1 MPKKTT
7 TPKIKKATTTK
18 KKTAAPKKGAVKKT
32 VAKKKVSTK
41 AAPAKKTSKPTNKT
55 TTKKVAVTKK
65 EVKAAAPTK
74 KKTSSAKPKPAP
86 AAKKTIVSKTKTPL
100 KAKPPAAKAGFSLD
114 DVRKIT
120 KENTKKTKP
129 VPKKAA
135 APVKPV
141 VEKPAIVEEP
151 VMEAQSYGAASL
163 ADILGFNPNEE
174 KKPINEEEKV
184 SKKLLPY
191 YKLLIELRDHVNEGL
206 NTHVEDTLKR
216 SAKEDTGDLS
226 SYSQHMADA
235 GTDTFDRD
243 FALSLV
249 SNEQEALHE
258 IEEAI
263 QRILNGTYG
272 ICEITGKA
280 IRKERLRAVPFA
292 RFSVESQIEMEK
304 SMPKTAQRGGIFAD
318 ASAEDGVRI
327 VENPDDE

>member
-7 TPKIKKATTTK
+7 TPKTKKATTTK
-18 KKTAAPKKGAVKKT
+18 KKATTTKKAAVKKT

-41 AAPAKKTSKPTNKT
+41 TATAKKTSKPIKKKA
-55 TTKKVAVTKK
+55 TTKIAVTKK
-65 EVKAAAPTK
+65 VKATASTK
-74 KKTSSAKPKPAP
+74 GKSSSVKSETESVT
-86 AAKKTIVSKTKTPL
+86 KKTIVPKVKTPL
-100 KAKPPAAKAGFSLD
+100 KKKPSAAKAGFSLD
-114 DVRKIT
+114 DVRKIA
-120 KENTKKTKP
+120 KENTKKAKP
-129 VPKKAA
+129 SPKKTATPA
-135 APVKPV
+135 KPI
-141 VEKPAIVEEP
+141 VEKPTIVEEP

-163 ADILGFNPNEE
+163 ADILGFNPNAE
-174 KKPINEEEKV
+174 KKPFNEEEKV

-191 YKLLIELRDHVNEGL
+191 YKLLVELRDHVNEGL
-206 NTHVEDTLKR
+206 NFHAEDTLKR

-249 SNEQEALHE
+249 SSEQEALHE

-272 ICEITGKA
+272 ICEITGKP

-292 RFSVESQIEMEK
+292 RYSVESQSEMEK